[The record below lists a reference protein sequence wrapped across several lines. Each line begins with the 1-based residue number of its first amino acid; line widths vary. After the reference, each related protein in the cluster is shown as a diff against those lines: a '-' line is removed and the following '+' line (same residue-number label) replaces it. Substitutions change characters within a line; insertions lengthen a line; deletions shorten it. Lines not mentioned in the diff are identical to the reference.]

1 MNKKITKVVVGLSGG
16 VDSAVSALLLKQQGL
31 EVIGAFMQNWQIDQD
46 DPYCTAEQDLS
57 DARAVADHI
66 GIPLQVI
73 NFSQAYWNHVFQY
86 CLDEFK
92 VGRTPNPDIWC
103 NKEIKFKAFLEYA
116 LQLGADF
123 LATGHY
129 ARKTKH
135 YSQFQLLKGEDP
147 QKDQSY
153 FLYTL
158 GQHELKHAL
167 FPIGELTKPR
177 VREIAKQA
185 NLINFAKKNSTGICF
200 IGERKFKDFLSE
212 YLLDQPCEIKTPDG
226 KIVGQHDGLM
236 FYTIGQRKG
245 LRIGGQKEAAEAPW
259 YVIKKEF
266 ATNTLIV
273 AQEAQLDLLYHNAL
287 ICDQLHWVSE
297 KIPHETFKA
306 TAKIRYRQS
315 DQTCTITPRSADR
328 WHVAFEQKQ
337 RAITPGQA
345 IVFYQNE
352 ICLGGGTFIEE

>member
-1 MNKKITKVVVGLSGG
+1 MNKKIIKVLVGLSGG

-73 NFSQAYWNHVFQY
+73 NF
-86 CLDEFK
+86 
-92 VGRTPNPDIWC
+92 
-103 NKEIKFKAFLEYA
+103 
-116 LQLGADF
+116 
-123 LATGHY
+123 
-129 ARKTKH
+129 
-135 YSQFQLLKGEDP
+135 
-147 QKDQSY
+147 
-153 FLYTL
+153 
-158 GQHELKHAL
+158 
-167 FPIGELTKPR
+167 
-177 VREIAKQA
+177 
-185 NLINFAKKNSTGICF
+185 AKKDSTGICF

-212 YLLDQPCEIKTPDG
+212 YLLDQPGEIKTPDG

-352 ICLGGGTFIEE
+352 ICLGGGTIIEATS